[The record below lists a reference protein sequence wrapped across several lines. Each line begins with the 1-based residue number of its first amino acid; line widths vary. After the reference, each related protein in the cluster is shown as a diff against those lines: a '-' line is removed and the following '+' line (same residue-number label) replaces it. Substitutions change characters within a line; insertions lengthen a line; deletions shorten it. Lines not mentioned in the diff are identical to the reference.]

1 MTTRTYIILLKNN
14 EYNRFKLLFKD
25 RATYYIYTYV
35 FYSIIQN
42 THNMIYL
49 PIIGIII

>member
-1 MTTRTYIILLKNN
+1 MITSTYILLLKNN

-25 RATYYIYTYV
+25 RATYYYIAIRYV
-35 FYSIIQN
+35 FYNIMQD

-49 PIIGIII
+49 L